1 MKKVFLTM
9 AVMALFAIGFAASD
23 EEESSNSGSSNS
35 APKTEQTQET
45 EAKQKQETEAERQA
59 REKKEQDD
67 LQAKEKQEKI
77 KKIADMA
84 YQKGWN
90 ERMGRR
96 DFPNPKTLAEMEYL
110 TRYGVEPTK
119 SGEEERWTI
128 FSENYVK
135 GYEAAWE
142 EIQKK
147 MHSEDL

>member
-35 APKTEQTQET
+35 APKTEQ
-45 EAKQKQETEAERQA
+45 KQETEAERQA

-77 KKIADMA
+77 KKIADVA